1 MGNTEDSNITAIS
14 SLAEFNEI
22 VSSFYCRWVRN
33 FMENSLRVT
42 TFGSHF
48 HQINRDEVSIFDFW
62 AEWCGPC
69 AQISPEFGKLSKE
82 FGSVKFYNVD
92 IEADGAAA
100 IAQAEQVTAV
110 STFGRSSGPVS
121 NTH

>member
-14 SLAEFNEI
+14 SLADFNEI
-22 VSSFYCRWVRN
+22 
-33 FMENSLRVT
+33 
-42 TFGSHF
+42 
-48 HQINRDEVSIFDFW
+48 INRDEVSIFDFW

-69 AQISPEFGKLSKE
+69 LQISPEFAKLSKE

-100 IAQAEQVTAV
+100 IAQAAQVTAMPTFLV
-110 STFGRSSGPVS
+110 FKGGQRKGKVVGVDRPGLRTLIEANATST
-121 NTH
+121 